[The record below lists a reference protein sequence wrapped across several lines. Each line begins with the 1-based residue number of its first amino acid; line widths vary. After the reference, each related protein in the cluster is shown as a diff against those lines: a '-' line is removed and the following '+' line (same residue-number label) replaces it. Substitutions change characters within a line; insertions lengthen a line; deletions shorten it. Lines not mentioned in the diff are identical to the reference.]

1 MFMRMEDR
9 AAAVREYREAVRVK
23 PDHANAHYN
32 LGIALHGSGDLD
44 GAIVDFYETVRLK
57 PDFEAAKQNL
67 RIAVQRRSGRPPV
80 TLRLCVPAEKPR
92 APTRKCP
99 CGLFNRPR
107 FEEAP

>member
-9 AAAVREYREAVRVK
+9 AAAVREYREAIRVK

-67 RIAVQRRSGRPPV
+67 RIAVSETERQAASYFE
-80 TLRLCVPAEKPR
+80 TM
-92 APTRKCP
+92 CP
-99 CGLFNRPR
+99 GGEAACSDEEMSVR
-107 FEEAP
+107 FV